1 MMKNLLIDIG
11 NSRIKIAVSSGNRI
25 KNARSYDYSKKNFKN
40 SLVRILRNERND
52 FDLIGISCLNK
63 EYRIIIN
70 EIISKKYSI
79 EPFFISYDKGFPIKF
94 DYEKS
99 LGNDRICSSVAAR
112 EKYRNKKN
120 ILIIDFGTATTYN
133 LVSGMTFIG
142 GLITPG
148 ILTSH
153 KSLNIMANL
162 PLAEIGKVKDL
173 ITNKT
178 KANIISGVIH
188 QSLFTTESIIKIL
201 KKKFRNLFVVSTGG
215 LSELIYRKS
224 CLIDKNDRNLVLEG
238 INYILAY
245 NYR

>member
-1 MMKNLLIDIG
+1 MKNLLIDIG

-25 KNARSYDYSKKNFKN
+25 RNARSYDYTEKSFRKK
-40 SLVRILRNERND
+40 LAIILKYKRND
-52 FDLIGISCLNK
+52 FDLIGISCLN
-63 EYRIIIN
+63 ERYRVLINQIIFD
-70 EIISKKYSI
+70 KYSLT
-79 EPFFISYDKGFPIKF
+79 PFFISYDKGLPIKI

-99 LGNDRICSSVAAR
+99 LGNDRICSSIAAR

-133 LVSGMTFIG
+133 LVSGRTFIG
-142 GLITPG
+142 GIITPG
-148 ILTSH
+148 IMTSH

-162 PLAEIGKVKDL
+162 PLAEIVKVRDL

-201 KKKFRNLFVVSTGG
+201 KKKYRNLFVISTGG